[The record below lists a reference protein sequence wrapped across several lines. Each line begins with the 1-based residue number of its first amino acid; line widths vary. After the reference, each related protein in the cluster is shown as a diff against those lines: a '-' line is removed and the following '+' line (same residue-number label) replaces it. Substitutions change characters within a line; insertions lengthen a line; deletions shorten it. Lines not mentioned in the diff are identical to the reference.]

1 MGLISKQL
9 SRINTEVRPAVA
21 VVPVAKVLP
30 INEVEKEIEA
40 VCFPGMHYN
49 DIVSAVG
56 KINSAGIADQDTI
69 LEHKHIIDQYI
80 SPDSGEIDS
89 ARAINGH
96 KKGYPDQFGSRP
108 KKDTPADCF
117 SSEVYNN
124 LPPKLKAILDMIA
137 DPRKKDTALQGIITA
152 LSGAF
157 SRWRFYHGSDADVK
171 EYSAHILALTV
182 GAAGSGKGLTR
193 YGYILVEMIATRALE
208 MYKESLAKYKIA
220 KSEYD
225 RQKRLSDKEG
235 KSSLELIEPEKPPK
249 YRFAMSASDTTQA
262 ALVEI
267 LFHNPIGGFAYDS
280 EVDTMVQGNAKKD
293 FGGFS
298 DVIRKVFHHE
308 PLARQRKGDGESYV
322 VSSPRLALQLSGTH
336 DQLKKLIPTEYNG
349 LFSRV
354 WYYIIP
360 PVFQEYKTATQQTDI
375 IGQACMDLQQ
385 EIMESANLWS
395 DELHYLQFTES
406 QERDLWDAM
415 QDKKSIE
422 ERYGGDISASWLRMA
437 LITKRIAVTLAAFD
451 GCTSG
456 YVPDN
461 CWLAAMGILKAMK
474 THCLQAVNIIREH
487 TQGRKD
493 ISHDVYLKMKATGM
507 SDEAISKEIGVGRK
521 TIARRKLEWGN
532 VSNGADT
539 SESQCG

>member
-9 SRINTEVRPAVA
+9 SKINTDVRPAVA
-21 VVPVAKVLP
+21 VVPVTKVLP
-30 INEVEKEIEA
+30 KNEIQQAIIDECHEN
-40 VCFPGMHYN
+40 MHYP
-49 DIVSAVG
+49 DTFSLVG
-56 KINSAGIADQDTI
+56 RLNSAGIANHDT
-69 LEHKHIIDQYI
+69 LVDNHEIIDQFLA
-80 SPDSGEIDS
+80 PDSGENNSI
-89 ARAINGH
+89 RAIEDHRIG
-96 KKGYPDQFGSRP
+96 KGDGYGEKAFGSRP
-108 KKDTPADCF
+108 RKDSPADCF
-117 SSEVYNN
+117 GPEVYNN
-124 LPPKLKAILDMIA
+124 LPRKLRRILDMIA
-137 DPRKKDTALQGIITA
+137 DGRKKDTALQGMITA
-152 LSGAF
+152 LSAAF

-171 EYSAHILALTV
+171 ECSPHILALTV

-193 YGYILVEMIATRALE
+193 YGYILVEMIALKALE
-208 MYKESLAKYKIA
+208 MYKESLVTYKSA

-225 RQKRLSDKEG
+225 RQKRLADKEG

-349 LFSRV
+349 LFSRI

-360 PVFQEYKTATQQTDI
+360 QVFQEYKTASQQTDL

-385 EIMESANLWS
+385 EIMKTANLWS

-406 QERDLWDAM
+406 QEKDLWNAM

-461 CWLAAMGILKAMK
+461 CWLAAIGILKAMK
-474 THCLQAVNIIREH
+474 SHCLQALNIIR
-487 TQGRKD
+487 QNLGK
-493 ISHDVYLKMKATGM
+493 
-507 SDEAISKEIGVGRK
+507 KEISEQEYKRLKESGLTDEQAAKELGVTRA
-521 TIARRKLEWGN
+521 TLFARRREWEN
-532 VSNGADT
+532 V
-539 SESQCG
+539 